1 MYIKLTGV
9 AFLVV
14 ACGITGI
21 TMSNEYIKRLRELK
35 VINKMLLLLKGE
47 IKYNNSG
54 INEALKKVANMS
66 EKISQNFLNNV
77 CELFDNGKI
86 PLRESWNGAI
96 DNYLLKKSSLKKEDY
111 LIIRDIGINLGI
123 TDRET
128 QLNNLDSNMLVI
140 EQLINGLEAQREQ
153 KCKLYRTMGFM
164 AGAFVAII
172 II

>member
-1 MYIKLTGV
+1 MYIKLMGV

-54 INEALKKVANMS
+54 INEALKKVGNMS
-66 EKISQNFLNNV
+66 EKISQNFLANV

-86 PLRESWNGAI
+86 SLRESWNGAI
-96 DNYLLKKSSLKKEDY
+96 DNYLSKESSLKEEDF

-128 QLNNLDSNMLVI
+128 QLNNLDSNMLAI
-140 EQLINGLEAQREQ
+140 EQLINGLEVQREQ